1 MWGLQAVSLEL
12 RNNSIFV
19 LQIVEIIGE
28 DECRRPDNSPPS
40 YEDAMK
46 YVNEAFESSQG
57 EVSIATWYNHPL

>member
-1 MWGLQAVSLEL
+1 MSLEL

-57 EVSIATWYNHPL
+57 EVSIAT